1 MSVSK
6 KKPVTRKKTRKG
18 SGSTQLRSAQLAVG
32 NFLRTTRESRKLT
45 QEQVASMTKGTNW
58 QLSRAAISA
67 IERGQN
73 FPGMEAMLALSNVL
87 YVDPK
92 EIVERA
98 RLSTVVPVD
107 ITALSFPELDKVALD
122 YFWAGDFRKAVAVY
136 DAMLEKVALEAP
148 EDPDKVPLRVAGLEV
163 RRATALKRAG
173 ALLSAIATA
182 ERAIALSAGYDEIQ
196 SKAYVVLSDLQV
208 QRGHLPLASDAANRA
223 TELSREAGPQVQGW
237 AWMVKG
243 RVFYLSRDFEEA
255 RRAWTE
261 ARKLAH
267 EAGDRHHMTH
277 IEGDIGMCWEGQGR
291 LEEARKWLRRA
302 VDFARQNEQP
312 ALEASWLV
320 EIGKLSL
327 KEDKIEEADSYAV
340 AALKIATEREH
351 YLTIFRGEWL
361 RHGIRTRLEPNA
373 PDHDRLRYLRQ
384 LYLLLDQHE
393 GVDEVQEFK
402 KTAMRTL
409 TAEDRKTK

>member
-1 MSVSK
+1 M
-6 KKPVTRKKTRKG
+6 TRG
-18 SGSTQLRSAQLAVG
+18 GH
-32 NFLRTTRESRKLT
+32 
-45 QEQVASMTKGTNW
+45 W

-107 ITALSFPELDKVALD
+107 ITTMSLEELNGKAQQ
-122 YFWAGDFRKAVAVY
+122 YFWAGNFHKALAVY

-148 EDPDKVPLRVAGLEV
+148 EDPDTVAVRVATLEV

-182 ERAIALSAGYDEIQ
+182 ERAIALSDGYDETQ
-196 SKAYVVLSDLQV
+196 ATAYIALADLQV

-223 TELSREAGPQVQGW
+223 TALSENASSKVQGW

-243 RVFYLSRDFEEA
+243 RVYYLSAEFEQA
-255 RRAWTE
+255 RRAWLE
-261 ARKLAH
+261 ARRLAN
-267 EAGDRHHMTH
+267 EAKDLYHLTH

-291 LEEARKWLRRA
+291 LDDARKWLRRA
-302 VDFARQNEQP
+302 VDLARQQGQP

-320 EIGKLSL
+320 ELGKLAFR
-327 KEDKIEEADSYAV
+327 EEKFNDADGFAQS
-340 AALKIATEREH
+340 ALKIARPREH

-361 RHGIRTRLEPNA
+361 RHRILRQLDPRRSDRQRLVS
-373 PDHDRLRYLRQ
+373 LRQ

-393 GVDEVQEFK
+393 GIDEVQEFK

-409 TAEDRKTK
+409 TAEDRSGE

>member
-1 MSVSK
+1 M
-6 KKPVTRKKTRKG
+6 TRG
-18 SGSTQLRSAQLAVG
+18 GH
-32 NFLRTTRESRKLT
+32 
-45 QEQVASMTKGTNW
+45 W

-107 ITALSFPELDKVALD
+107 ITAMSLEELNGKAQQ
-122 YFWAGDFRKAVAVY
+122 YFWAGNFHKALAVY
-136 DAMLEKVALEAP
+136 DAMMEKVALEAP
-148 EDPDKVPLRVAGLEV
+148 EDPDAVAVRVATLEV

-182 ERAIALSAGYDEIQ
+182 ERAIALSDGYDETQ
-196 SKAYVVLSDLQV
+196 ATAYIALADLQV

-223 TELSREAGPQVQGW
+223 TALAESASPKVQGW

-243 RVFYLSRDFEEA
+243 RVYYLSTEFEQA
-255 RRAWTE
+255 RRAWLE
-261 ARKLAH
+261 ARRLAR
-267 EAGDRHHMTH
+267 EAKDLHHLTH

-291 LEEARKWLRRA
+291 LDDARKWLRRA
-302 VDFARQNEQP
+302 VDLARQQGQP

-320 EIGKLSL
+320 ELGKLAFR
-327 KEDKIEEADSYAV
+327 EEKFDDADGFAQS
-340 AALKIATEREH
+340 ALKIARPREH

-361 RHGIRTRLEPNA
+361 RHRILRQLDPRRSDRQRLV
-373 PDHDRLRYLRQ
+373 LLRQ

-393 GVDEVQEFK
+393 GIDEVQEFK

-409 TAEDRKTK
+409 TAEDRSGK